1 MHGNTDR
8 QFKNSFSRTEKS
20 GIEQCL
26 HFAGFRFAGFEP
38 IGTLHCIMKKKHSAP
53 APSAA
58 SIAAHFARPEH
69 RFFNRELSWL
79 AFNTRVLEE
88 ATNPALPLLER
99 LRFISISANNLDEF
113 YMVRVA
119 GLKDN
124 LDQGIEAKSADGLT
138 TRQQLQYIREAASIL
153 MQKQQ
158 TAWLKLQKQLEK
170 ERIRVVKP
178 DQLSAADKA
187 WLRDYFA
194 ANIFPLLTPIA
205 VDPAHPF
212 PFVPNLGIAQIFEM
226 RVPRKKNKKMIALV
240 QFPHT
245 QPRFIRLETGRGL
258 RFIVLEDV
266 IRLFLSLLF
275 PHYTLIEDA
284 VFRIVRDSD
293 LEVEEEAADLVRYL
307 DKAVKERRYGRV
319 VRLKMSDGTSQHLL
333 KFMLKHLPAEEQD
346 VVAVA
351 GMVGLSHLGEIYDV
365 SRPDLKFEPFTVRFP
380 ERINDYAGDCFAA
393 IQAKDIVVHH
403 PYESFD
409 VVVQFLEQAARDP
422 EVISIKQ
429 TLYRTSA
436 DSPIVKALIRA
447 AESGKSVTALV
458 ELKAR
463 FDEEA
468 NIRWA
473 RDMEKAGVQ
482 VVYGFVNMKTH
493 AKVSLVVRRE
503 GKNIRSY
510 AHFGTGN
517 YHPTTARI
525 YSDLS
530 FFTSNPDLCQDASYL
545 FNYVTGYAR
554 PLKFRTLAVA
564 PLHLR
569 RRLLKLIAEE
579 IAHAK
584 AGRKAAIWAK
594 MNSLTDPVIIDA
606 LYAASQAGVTI
617 DLVVRGICALK
628 PGIRGFSEHIRVKS
642 IVGRFLEHGRM
653 VAFGAGYGLPSP
665 KAKLFISSADW
676 MPRNFDHRVEIM
688 IPILNPTVHAQILD
702 QILMANLKD
711 ERQSWALAPDGSYH
725 RITRAAGAFAAHDYF
740 MHNPSLSGRGK
751 ALQKIG
757 LPPSPA
763 PLTRKKSR

>member
-1 MHGNTDR
+1 MN
-8 QFKNSFSRTEKS
+8 
-20 GIEQCL
+20 
-26 HFAGFRFAGFEP
+26 
-38 IGTLHCIMKKKHSAP
+38 
-53 APSAA
+53 PS
-58 SIAAHFARPEH
+58 
-69 RFFNRELSWL
+69 
-79 AFNTRVLEE
+79 
-88 ATNPALPLLER
+88 LPLLER
-99 LRFISISANNLDEF
+99 LKFIAISATNLDEF

-124 LDQGIEAKSADGLT
+124 LDQNITLKSSDGLT
-138 TRQQLQYIREAASIL
+138 PQQQLERIREAAGIL
-153 MQKQQ
+153 MGKQQ
-158 TAWLKLQKQLEK
+158 SAWLKLQALLAK
-170 ERIRVVKP
+170 ENIKVIKP
-178 DQLSAADKA
+178 EQLSAADKA
-187 WLRDYFA
+187 WLRDYFE

-212 PFVPNLGIAQIFEM
+212 PFVPNLGIAQVFELQP
-226 RVPRKKNKKMIALV
+226 PRRRSKKMVALI
-240 QFPHT
+240 QFPHN
-245 QPRFIRLETGRGL
+245 QPRFIRIESGRGT
-258 RFIVLEDV
+258 RFMLLEDV
-266 IRLFLSLLF
+266 IRLFLNLLF
-275 PHYTLIEDA
+275 PNYERIEDA

-293 LEVEEEAADLVRYL
+293 LEIEEEAADLMRYL

-319 VRLKMSDGTSQHLL
+319 VRLKMSDGTSEHLM
-333 KFMLKHLPAEEQD
+333 KFMLQHLPAELGD
-346 VVAVA
+346 VVSVE
-351 GMVGLSHLGEIYDV
+351 GMVGLSQLAELYEV
-365 SRPDLKFEPFTVRFP
+365 VRPDLKFEPFKVRFP

-422 EVISIKQ
+422 NVISIKQ

-482 VVYGFVNMKTH
+482 VVYGFVQMKTH
-493 AKVSLVVRRE
+493 AKVSLVARRE
-503 GKNIRSY
+503 GKKIRAY

-517 YHPTTARI
+517 YHPNTAKV

-545 FNYVTGYAR
+545 FNYITGYAK
-554 PLKFRTLAVA
+554 PLKFRELAVA

-569 RRLLKLIAEE
+569 RRLLRLIGEE

-594 MNSLTDPVIIDA
+594 MNSLTDPVMIDA
-606 LYAASQAGVTI
+606 LYAAGQAGVQV
-617 DLVVRGICALK
+617 DLIIRGICGLK
-628 PGIRGFSEHIRVKS
+628 PGIRGFSENIRVKS
-642 IVGRFLEHGRM
+642 VVGRFLEHSRM
-653 VAFGAGYGLPSP
+653 MAFGAGFGLPSP
-665 KAKLFISSADW
+665 KAKLYISSADW
-676 MPRNFDHRVEIM
+676 MPRNFDHRLEIM
-688 IPILNPTVHAQILD
+688 IPITNPTVHAQILD
-702 QILMANLKD
+702 QILVANLKD
-711 ERQSWALAPDGSYH
+711 ERQSWVLSADGNYH
-725 RITRAAGAFAAHDYF
+725 RLSRAPAAFAAHDYF

-751 ALQKIG
+751 ALHKLG
-757 LPPSPA
+757 LSAA
-763 PLTRKKSR
+763 PTALGRKKSK